1 MLKHIIQQIQ
11 FYKYRIIMLLL
22 ILFSI
27 ALSLSLIFA
36 STPFNPIQ
44 NKLTFV
50 KTIFNVTPQ
59 GWAFFTRD
67 AREVQIYIYKI
78 ENNKLNKIN
87 QKHSNFDNF
96 IGLSRKVSKLAIEM
110 ENVTGKIIKK
120 NVSTPT
126 TWNNDAN
133 ITDEIPTKTLKIQNP
148 INNPTLCGDYLIVY
162 HEIPPWAWSNSR
174 KKLKMPA
181 DVIKLK
187 VLCQE

>member
-1 MLKHIIQQIQ
+1 
-11 FYKYRIIMLLL
+11 MLLL
-22 ILFSI
+22 SLFSI
-27 ALSLSLIFA
+27 ALFLSLIFA

-44 NKLTFV
+44 GKLKFV

-67 AREVQIYIYKI
+67 AREVQVYIYKI
-78 ENNKLNKIN
+78 ENSTLTKVN

-120 NVSTPT
+120 NIATQT
-126 TWNNDAN
+126 TWNYDAN
-133 ITDEIPTKTLKIQNP
+133 ITGKIPTKILTVENP
-148 INNPTLCGDYLIVY
+148 IKSPILCGDYLIVY
-162 HEIPPWAWSNSR
+162 HEIPPWAWSTSR

-181 DVIKLK
+181 EVIKLK
-187 VLCQE
+187 ILCQK